1 MPNALTSSSS
11 MNNSQR
17 IMYLGTDLRFFLLER
32 LLQVKHSWRR
42 GEGARAGRI
51 QAAKKRG
58 LQLAHGGRI
67 LVSLAREAAED
78 HLLHFGS
85 WQRSPDVEMGATP
98 PSTPSSGTATEIWRW
113 RRCLRRP
120 EQTGVDAWSPV
131 KVSPSQPLSL
141 GEAPPR
147 GYSSSGERDFF
158 LNYREREDAGYA
170 GMREDGW
177 ATQCYRFVSL
187 EQTRAAQRSLAG
199 CLRGAALRTIPPRLK
214 PELR

>member
-147 GYSSSGERDFF
+147 GYSSSGERGCGVCRYAGGWVGHAV
-158 LNYREREDAGYA
+158 LPLRPARTDAGGPA
-170 GMREDGW
+170 EFSGP
-177 ATQCYRFVSL
+177 S
-187 EQTRAAQRSLAG
+187 S
-199 CLRGAALRTIPPRLK
+199 RGGVAALRTIPPRLK
-214 PELR
+214 PDLWPRAA